1 MHLFRAPLGCCWARM
16 GGWTNGWMDELGEGR
31 RPSAAHPFFLPD
43 EFLSVGAVC
52 VTEISRSSPS
62 VIVRRGGGGGGAR
75 CFVLQPQEKEGRREM
90 KMKKEKNPPTGS
102 FSCRGAGRCWRR
114 VYIYI
119 FFLYIFLWR
128 DTLTR
133 SKHVV
138 PYSQGIQ
145 THLFFI

>member
-1 MHLFRAPLGCCWARM
+1 
-16 GGWTNGWMDELGEGR
+16 MDELGEGR

-43 EFLSVGAVC
+43 EFLSVGGAC
-52 VTEISRSSPS
+52 VTEISRPSPS
-62 VIVRRGGGGGGAR
+62 VIVRRGGGGAAAR

-90 KMKKEKNPPTGS
+90 KMKKEKNPPPGS
-102 FSCRGAGRCWRR
+102 FSCRGAGRCWEARLNL
-114 VYIYI
+114 YIY
-119 FFLYIFLWR
+119 FFLCVWR

-145 THLFFI
+145 TMFFFFF